1 MRRRPNRGEDY
12 DEVLRQQEEFL
23 KNNPPGN
30 LKLQNMLFTPTLSG
44 FELSNYVTIMNQ
56 NWLFSRLSANIFYHP
71 YFIEEHECQFS
82 LFSRKFVKTIFVKK
96 SSFDNRNKCHLKS
109 IA

>member
-30 LKLQNMLFTPTLSG
+30 LKLQNTLF
-44 FELSNYVTIMNQ
+44 
-56 NWLFSRLSANIFYHP
+56 
-71 YFIEEHECQFS
+71 
-82 LFSRKFVKTIFVKK
+82 
-96 SSFDNRNKCHLKS
+96 
-109 IA
+109 